1 MFEDLD
7 ELYQEVIREHSS
19 HPRNFRALPPPATS
33 VDGHNPLCG
42 DQVRLYVEMDGD
54 RVKDVG
60 FTGQG
65 CAISKASASMMT
77 EAIRGKSRAEVLD
90 AFGAFHDMVMTGQ
103 CDEGKLGKLAVFS
116 GVHKFPVRVKCA
128 MLAWHAALSAIEGGA
143 LEVTTE
149 EAEEGA
155 GKGGANP

>member
-7 ELYQEVIREHSS
+7 ELYQEVIREHAT
-19 HPRNFRALPPPATS
+19 HPRNFRELPPPARA

-42 DQVRLYVEMDGD
+42 DQVRLFVSVEGN

-77 EAIRGKSRAEVLD
+77 DAIKGKSIAEVRRVFD
-90 AFGAFHDMVMTGQ
+90 AFHEMVTTGRCDPGA
-103 CDEGKLGKLAVFS
+103 LGKLEVFS

-128 MLAWHAALSAIEGGA
+128 MLAWHAALAAVGGGA
-143 LEVTTE
+143 SEVTTE
-149 EAEEGA
+149 QPGDSA
-155 GKGGANP
+155 GGVS

>member
-19 HPRNFRALPPPATS
+19 HPRNFRELPPPAKA

-42 DQVRLYVEMDGD
+42 DQVRLYVEMEGD

-77 EAIRGKSRAEVLD
+77 GAIRGKSREEVRK
-90 AFGAFHDMVMTGQ
+90 AFGAFHEMVTTGR
-103 CDEGKLGKLAVFS
+103 CDEGEMGKLAVFS

-143 LEVTTE
+143 PEVTTE
-149 EAEEGA
+149 QPEEGRGAA
-155 GKGGANP
+155 GAKA

>member
-7 ELYQEVIREHSS
+7 ELYQEVIREHSM
-19 HPRNFRALPPPATS
+19 HPRNFRELPPPARA

-42 DQVRLYVEMDGD
+42 DQVRLFVAVEGD

-65 CAISKASASMMT
+65 CAISRASASMMT
-77 EAIRGKSRAEVLD
+77 DAIKGKSLAEVRE
-90 AFGAFHDMVMTGQ
+90 AFEAFHQMVTTGRF
-103 CDEGKLGKLAVFS
+103 DEGRLGKLAVFS

-128 MLAWHAALSAIEGGA
+128 MLAWHAALSAMEGGA
-143 LEVTTE
+143 SEVTTE
-149 EAEEGA
+149 QPGDVGREAS
-155 GKGGANP
+155 